1 MNDLVNSFKSAAL
14 SVGEMLTP
22 VLRESKFKETGV
34 LTPEEFVAAGDHLV
48 HHCPT
53 WSWSAAG
60 DSSRTKDYL
69 PPNKQFLITR
79 RVPCHQRC
87 GQMDYDSRLEKII
100 NESTQEGGE
109 ADEWVDTHFFET
121 TAETTDKQKEDA
133 ETEDSNQLEDK
144 EQEATQADSDED
156 DDEGGN
162 VVDMDSFL
170 ESGAIE
176 DEDPNLYITYKNDT
190 KSDAQN
196 DVDGEALV
204 STRTYDLH
212 ITYDKY
218 YQVPRFWLIGYNEQ
232 GKPLTVEQMKEDFS
246 QDHADKTITLESHPQ
261 MSNMVLATIHPCRH
275 AAVMKRL
282 IEQFTENGKELSVLH
297 YLYIFLKFVQAVIP
311 TVEYDYTRSIQL

>member
-1 MNDLVNSFKSAAL
+1 MIIRVICFYY
-14 SVGEMLTP
+14 
-22 VLRESKFKETGV
+22 
-34 LTPEEFVAAGDHLV
+34 HLI
-48 HHCPT
+48 
-53 WSWSAAG
+53 
-60 DSSRTKDYL
+60 
-69 PPNKQFLITR
+69 Q
-79 RVPCHQRC
+79 
-87 GQMDYDSRLEKII
+87 
-100 NESTQEGGE
+100 
-109 ADEWVDTHFFET
+109 
-121 TAETTDKQKEDA
+121 QKEDA

-218 YQVPRFWLIGYNEQ
+218 YQVDFGCVCIQNNQHFNLLETESYFIRFQNKHMTGE
-232 GKPLTVEQMKEDFS
+232 
-246 QDHADKTITLESHPQ
+246 
-261 MSNMVLATIHPCRH
+261 
-275 AAVMKRL
+275 
-282 IEQFTENGKELSVLH
+282 LH
-297 YLYIFLKFVQAVIP
+297 YRKLHK
-311 TVEYDYTRSIQL
+311 END